1 MERSHRKKRFF
12 SAAAALLALCLLA
25 ACAPAQQEGGKPVSL
40 AVSGMKT
47 EFFLEEEFSAGDLA
61 VTVALD
67 DGTVRTAEP
76 GEYTVDSSAF
86 NSDFL
91 GEYPISVQLN
101 GTGLSQS
108 YNVTVRR
115 NWRADGVLRILCIG
129 NSFSDDMMEYV
140 WQIADSLGVE
150 EISLG
155 NLYIGGCSLDTHADN
170 AAADAPAYEY
180 RTNTAGRW
188 TTAYNVR
195 MSEAIAAQDW
205 DFISFQQQSGTSGVA
220 ASYARLGELLD
231 YVRSI
236 AGTAQFVWHM
246 TWAYQKNS
254 PNPEFANYGRSQDA
268 MYESIV
274 AAVRSEVLAQPEI
287 SAVIPSGTAIQN
299 ARTSFVGDTLTRDGY
314 HLSLG
319 LGRYIAG
326 LTLVRA
332 LTGLSVE
339 KIAYAPSGVSERE
352 RAVAAEAAETAV
364 AEPFAVTQSFDPE

>member
-1 MERSHRKKRFF
+1 MERSHRNKRFF
-12 SAAAALLALCLLA
+12 SAAVALLALCLLA
-25 ACAPAQQEGGKPVSL
+25 ACAPAQETGAVPVSL
-40 AVSGMKT
+40 SVSGMKT

-150 EISLG
+150 EVSLG
-155 NLYIGGCSLDTHADN
+155 NLYIGGCSLDTHANN
-170 AAADAPAYEY
+170 AAADAAAYEY

-195 MSEAIAAQDW
+195 MSEAVAAQDW
-205 DFISFQQQSGTSGVA
+205 DFISFQQQSGNSGLA
-220 ASYARLGELLD
+220 GSYARLGELLD

-246 TWAYQKNS
+246 TWAYQQNS
-254 PNPEFANYGRSQDA
+254 THAEFSNYGRSQTA

-332 LTGLSVE
+332 LTGLSVSDVPYRPADVARDE
-339 KIAYAPSGVSERE
+339 
-352 RAVAAEAAETAV
+352 AVMAAEAAEAAV
-364 AEPFAVTQSFDPE
+364 ASPFAVTPSNYPV

>member
-1 MERSHRKKRFF
+1 MKKTAQVFALLL
-12 SAAAALLALCLLA
+12 AALFAFALLAGCA
-25 ACAPAQQEGGKPVSL
+25 ADGEDGRPGGQ
-40 AVSGMKT
+40 AVG
-47 EFFLEEEFSAGDLA
+47 GN
-61 VTVALD
+61 
-67 DGTVRTAEP
+67 G
-76 GEYTVDSSAF
+76 
-86 NSDFL
+86 
-91 GEYPISVQLN
+91 
-101 GTGLSQS
+101 GTGGQEEPQDPQTGGGTETERPLD
-108 YNVTVRR
+108 
-115 NWRADGVLRILCIG
+115 WEEDGVLRILSIG

-155 NLYIGGCSLDTHADN
+155 NLYIGGCSLDTHANN

-195 MSEAIAAQDW
+195 MGEAIAAQDW

-246 TWAYQKNS
+246 TWAYQKDS

>member
-1 MERSHRKKRFF
+1 MKKTAPVF
-12 SAAAALLALCLLA
+12 ALLLA
-25 ACAPAQQEGGKPVSL
+25 ALFAFALFAGCAADGEDGRPGGQ
-40 AVSGMKT
+40 AVG
-47 EFFLEEEFSAGDLA
+47 GN
-61 VTVALD
+61 
-67 DGTVRTAEP
+67 G
-76 GEYTVDSSAF
+76 
-86 NSDFL
+86 
-91 GEYPISVQLN
+91 
-101 GTGLSQS
+101 GTGGQEEPQDPQTGGGTETERPLD
-108 YNVTVRR
+108 
-115 NWRADGVLRILCIG
+115 WEEDGVLRILSIG

-246 TWAYQKNS
+246 TWAYQKDS

-332 LTGLSVE
+332 LTGLSVSDVPYRPADVARDE
-339 KIAYAPSGVSERE
+339 
-352 RAVAAEAAETAV
+352 AVMAAEAAEAAV
-364 AEPFAVTQSFDPE
+364 ASPFAVTPSNYPV

>member
-1 MERSHRKKRFF
+1 MKKTAPVF
-12 SAAAALLALCLLA
+12 ALLLA
-25 ACAPAQQEGGKPVSL
+25 ALFAFALFAGCAADGEDGRPGGQ
-40 AVSGMKT
+40 AVG
-47 EFFLEEEFSAGDLA
+47 GN
-61 VTVALD
+61 
-67 DGTVRTAEP
+67 G
-76 GEYTVDSSAF
+76 
-86 NSDFL
+86 
-91 GEYPISVQLN
+91 
-101 GTGLSQS
+101 GTGGQEEPQDPQTGGGTETERPLD
-108 YNVTVRR
+108 
-115 NWRADGVLRILCIG
+115 WEEDGVLRILSIG

-332 LTGLSVE
+332 LTGLSVSDVPYRPADVARDE
-339 KIAYAPSGVSERE
+339 
-352 RAVAAEAAETAV
+352 AVMAAEAAEAAV
-364 AEPFAVTQSFDPE
+364 ASPFAVTPSNYPV

>member
-1 MERSHRKKRFF
+1 MKMTAPVFALLL
-12 SAAAALLALCLLA
+12 AALFAFALLAGCA
-25 ACAPAQQEGGKPVSL
+25 ADGEDGRPGGQ
-40 AVSGMKT
+40 AVG
-47 EFFLEEEFSAGDLA
+47 GN
-61 VTVALD
+61 
-67 DGTVRTAEP
+67 G
-76 GEYTVDSSAF
+76 
-86 NSDFL
+86 
-91 GEYPISVQLN
+91 
-101 GTGLSQS
+101 GTGGQEEPQDPQTGGGTETERPLD
-108 YNVTVRR
+108 
-115 NWRADGVLRILCIG
+115 WEEDGVLRILSIG

-155 NLYIGGCSLDTHADN
+155 NLYIGGCSLDTHANN
-170 AAADAPAYEY
+170 AAADAAAYEY

-195 MSEAIAAQDW
+195 MSEAVAAQDW
-205 DFISFQQQSGTSGVA
+205 DFISFQQQSGNSGLA
-220 ASYARLGELLD
+220 GSYARLGELLD

-246 TWAYQKNS
+246 TWAYQKDS

-332 LTGLSVE
+332 LTGLSVSDVPYRPADVARDE
-339 KIAYAPSGVSERE
+339 
-352 RAVAAEAAETAV
+352 AVMAAEAAEAAV
-364 AEPFAVTQSFDPE
+364 ASPFAVTPSNYPV